1 MVDRPRDQMKTARD
15 AAVAA
20 GENLREIDSREVLAY
35 LRAHP
40 DFLEQHPEAVRL
52 LRPPSREIGDRVVDF
67 QHFLFERQ
75 KGEVARPSTPNT
87 AILSASVEA
96 ISRARPGCTRRR

>member
-1 MVDRPRDQMKTARD
+1 MGDRPRDQMEPARD

-20 GENLREIDSREVLAY
+20 GESLREIGSREVVAY

-40 DFLEQHPEAVRL
+40 DFLEHHPEAVRL
-52 LRPPSREIGDRVVDF
+52 LRPPSREIGDGVVDF

-75 KGEVARPSTPNT
+75 KGEVARLN
-87 AILSASVEA
+87 AEYRNLIGVCRGNLASPT
-96 ISRARPGCTRRR
+96 SGHKG